1 MWTHLIVL
9 HQEVKIEFYFL
20 MNKRTEKNP
29 TKLTVNNKFLVP
41 SDIDPQIYEGYE
53 FAKFHTV
60 GKN

>member
-1 MWTHLIVL
+1 
-9 HQEVKIEFYFL
+9 
-20 MNKRTEKNP
+20 MNKRIEKNP

-60 GKN
+60 GKNWRNRSKNCDS